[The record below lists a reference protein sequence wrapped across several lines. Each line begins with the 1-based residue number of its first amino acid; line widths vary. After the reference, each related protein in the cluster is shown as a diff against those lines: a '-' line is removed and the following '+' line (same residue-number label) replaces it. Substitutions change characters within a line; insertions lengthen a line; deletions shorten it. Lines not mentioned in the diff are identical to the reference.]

1 MESKQQQSQLKEPHT
16 MNLGRNSRIRVDNV
30 PRIGSL
36 ERRFKCLLEELQNDF
51 GPIDWSRTKNEE
63 RTGPC
68 FVVFKD
74 PSVHSNVIQER
85 NRKTFE
91 GFNLQWSLEWSND
104 SAFGSPTRQE
114 VPPPRRAYISPR
126 LNESSSS
133 SSSLSPQSNNLRWL
147 TPTRLEA
154 MVNESVT
161 SGFSEAFSACEARFS
176 ILAEQ
181 ATSRALNRHQPRTEG
196 TEESS
201 ALYPYRSFAA
211 QARRAVC
218 PVCQENIGRMATEN
232 VLYLSACGHYIC
244 RDCCELLRA
253 RTVRCPICRS
263 QGLAR
268 RGYFLL

>member
-1 MESKQQQSQLKEPHT
+1 
-16 MNLGRNSRIRVDNV
+16 MNVCRNSRIRVDNV

-36 ERRFKCLLEELQNDF
+36 ERRFKGLIEELQNDF
-51 GPIDWSRTKNEE
+51 GPIDWSRTKIEE

-68 FVVFKD
+68 FVVFRD

-91 GFNLQWSLEWSND
+91 GFNLQWSLEWIND
-104 SAFGSPTRQE
+104 SAFGSPTRHE
-114 VPPPRRAYISPR
+114 MPPPQHARISPR

-154 MVNESVT
+154 IVNESV
-161 SGFSEAFSACEARFS
+161 SNGFAEAFSACEARFS

-181 ATSRALNRHQPRTEG
+181 AASRALNRNQQRPEG
-196 TEESS
+196 TNEST
-201 ALYPYRSFAA
+201 APYHYRSFAA

-218 PVCQENIGRMATEN
+218 PVCQENLGRMATEN
-232 VLYLSACGHYIC
+232 VLYLNACGHYIC
-244 RDCCELLRA
+244 HDCCELLRA
-253 RTVRCPICRS
+253 RTDTQGASVRCPVCRS
-263 QGLAR
+263 QGLAQ